1 MAELIVKEII
11 NPFRQEIKPNKVEL
25 ELYSKLIKQK
35 NNLKDDNPEF
45 FKDLYSQ
52 LLDNNDNVISVK

>member
-11 NPFRQEIKPNKVEL
+11 NPFRQEIKPKKAEL
-25 ELYSKLIKQK
+25 ELYSKLIKSK
-35 NNLKDDNPEF
+35 KTLNDNTDL

-52 LLDNNDNVISVK
+52 LLDNNDNAINAK